1 MALLNSE
8 SSWPFFVFWGVEGE
22 DLLLLFEIKF
32 IFILSDMALCFLFVY
47 GSPPPPISQ
56 QVSEL
61 HQKRKPPLIVKTLD

>member
-47 GSPPPPISQ
+47 GFPPPNQSAGVRVAPK
-56 QVSEL
+56 E
-61 HQKRKPPLIVKTLD
+61 KNPP